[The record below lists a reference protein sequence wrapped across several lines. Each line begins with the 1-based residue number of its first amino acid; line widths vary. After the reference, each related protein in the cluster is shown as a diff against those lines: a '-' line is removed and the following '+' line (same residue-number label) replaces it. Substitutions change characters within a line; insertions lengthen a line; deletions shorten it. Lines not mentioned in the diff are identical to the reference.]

1 MKKSKLELGE
11 ECLRQIRGIKDTNQL
26 LSGKWKSLII
36 SHLYYEKT
44 MRFMDLIRQLE
55 EIAPKVLSKE
65 LKELELNKLIKRT
78 VKDTMPITVEYELS
92 ESGKSLHSVIK
103 VMSEWGINY
112 RERLYSTE

>member
-1 MKKSKLELGE
+1 
-11 ECLRQIRGIKDTNQL
+11 
-26 LSGKWKSLII
+26 
-36 SHLYYEKT
+36 
-44 MRFMDLIRQLE
+44 MDLIRQLE

-92 ESGKSLHSVIK
+92 EFGKSLHSVIK

-112 RERLYSTE
+112 RERVYNTE